1 MKKLHIPAIPAGPW
15 QIKLTITD
23 HEPVSMT
30 FPNSDMAFDAY
41 RRLKISGTYLGHPI
55 TGASLTPEPFKTEE
69 LL

>member
-1 MKKLHIPAIPAGPW
+1 MKRLHIPALPTGAW
-15 QIKLTITD
+15 QIKLTIQD

-41 RRLKISGTYLGHPI
+41 RRLKQSGLYSGHPI